1 MDAPSQPCQHL
12 DLGLLSFAV
21 VEATQLWHFV
31 LAAPGHSCTVVW
43 LALIC
48 SEGPD
53 NQGELTT
60 APETHAPDVLIIS
73 RKKYHIGAARTSQWP
88 ILVPACPFLSQVF
101 PGFDSIDSRVMCNS
115 TKICQFLPLLLITW
129 GEAQTK
135 RDPATGHTYGYGGST

>member
-1 MDAPSQPCQHL
+1 MKPMGQNDAYLSQGCWWLPEPGRTGEQEGNGCSLTALGSNQPFQHL

-73 RKKYHIGAARTSQWP
+73 RKKIPHWCCSHFSVAHSCTRLP
-88 ILVPACPFLSQVF
+88 LSLPSV
-101 PGFDSIDSRVMCNS
+101 SRV
-115 TKICQFLPLLLITW
+115 
-129 GEAQTK
+129 
-135 RDPATGHTYGYGGST
+135 

>member
-73 RKKYHIGAARTSQWP
+73 RKKNTT
-88 ILVPACPFLSQVF
+88 LVLLALLSGPFLYPPAPFSPKCFQ
-101 PGFDSIDSRVMCNS
+101 G
-115 TKICQFLPLLLITW
+115 LI
-129 GEAQTK
+129 A
-135 RDPATGHTYGYGGST
+135 